1 MNNKKI
7 FDKLMIITSL
17 LCLLPLSYGSFFV
30 ERLPE
35 QLPTRFDF
43 QGNVSG
49 YTDKMLFIFAMPFFF
64 LIINTFAHFMINADP
79 KRRNQNKM
87 MRGLSKFVAPI
98 LINILYPATIYIS
111 LGNKLGIHSVIGII
125 LGILLIIQG
134 NYLPKTD
141 VNYTMGIKL
150 PWTLQSAENWRK
162 THQLAG
168 RLYVVCGFLFI
179 LSNFIPNAFF
189 VSFGLFIL
197 LNLYLIY
204 YSYRLYRSESLNQD
218 LEE

>member
-7 FDKLMIITSL
+7 FDKFTVITNFI
-17 LCLLPLSYGSFFV
+17 CLLPLSYGSFFV
-30 ERLPE
+30 EQLPE

-43 QGNVSG
+43 QGNITG
-49 YTDKMLFIFAMPFFF
+49 YTNKTMFIFAMPVFF
-64 LIINTFAHFMINADP
+64 LIINSFTHFMINADP
-79 KRRNQNKM
+79 KKRNQNKM

-111 LGNKLGIHSVIGII
+111 LGNQLGIGSIIGII
-125 LGILLIIQG
+125 LGVLLIAQG

-150 PWTLQSAENWRK
+150 PWTLQNPENWRK

-168 RLYVVCGFLFI
+168 KLYVICGFIFI
-179 LSNFIPNAFF
+179 ICNFIPNAFV
-189 VSFGLFIL
+189 VSFVLFIL

-204 YSYRLYRSESLNQD
+204 YSYNLYKKESLNQD
-218 LEE
+218 FEE